1 MSCQIRYDKHGN
13 VSRVN
18 APNGNESLLYQTL
31 KNTLGN
37 SNDALKAWARVY
49 TDNFKQ
55 WFGDWE
61 GNPIKKG
68 VKELFSSNKELS
80 NIGTEEQYSQYL
92 DTIFPDSVYK
102 DVLVHYSDKTIGS
115 FKYTTDFG
123 FHFADPSEI
132 DDEFLNQ
139 LSNYKEVDKSELKP
153 IYVKLDSN
161 ALEIA
166 NQRTWNPISIVEDM
180 YKRGYIDTIE
190 AKNMIINK
198 INGSSNKFDILKK
211 ILKSFNITGFYYF
224 NENEGGYAYTVF
236 EPEQIHILGSKQDIE
251 GFKDFVKAH
260 KKVSPEVL
268 DENGEPR
275 IFWHKGEVN
284 GEFDAALS
292 SPFNTYG
299 QGNYFAYTA
308 DVANV
313 EGKPGTPSAEGY
325 FLRVEKPLVVKPT
338 SNPEESHEQWKNVMR
353 KVFKRNTTRS
363 FDAVIDR
370 NREVVVYDA
379 NQVKSISNN
388 GDFSRNKNNTH
399 ELRDAQNQRVGRVL
413 MDHILHALA
422 KAIKLDY
429 EVVDFNTDGRT
440 SQYRN
445 NMGLYLNGKVLINK
459 NKLSAETPVHEFAH
473 AFLKVIQQKNKVL
486 YNNLLEQI
494 KTSDVLTEVKA
505 MYPDL
510 STEDQ
515 LDEAIV
521 TAIGRYGAGLVSS
534 LPTMLVKAIK
544 RFFVSLGKLVGIDT
558 SVEVGGLDPNTTM
571 FELASMMFNGR
582 QLFDLDSDLTGSH
595 ELRFWNNGV
604 EVTQEA
610 AIATDDETYQMRA
623 PNGSVSILKRVTP
636 LIEAIFNPFAN
647 KEGGYERYLAK
658 KEFKKQ
664 HQNVNGGKVSLGNGL
679 MTFEEAQEYFKSTSE
694 ISRIKGKV
702 IHKIFEKYFT
712 DPSNPKYSQLDGE
725 LAALKAEYAKYD
737 DSPFTFQWLNSN
749 KLEEIRDYLGITSD
763 DTVYTEFTVLDPET
777 GLGGT
782 IDLLIKHKDGSYS
795 IYDFKTGSLSEG
807 DNPAFMNFGE
817 RFGAHWSLADKHK
830 LQQTFYMLM
839 LKNKYPNIRFRD
851 VGIIK
856 PSQYDIEIMRVER
869 DKYLGTLQEYFR
881 GSNPSLLEKKPYLF
895 KHQEYTALSRSLS
908 ADLDSVMKEGGVKN
922 VFEARDILLLRLK
935 KALEK
940 IRKSGIGGKM
950 PLTDTYVQNNMR
962 VRETEESLILK
973 IAQLEGNEFGDY
985 LSGMGTDMGFTERL
999 TSVGYNVK
1007 NPLLKMFN
1015 KMYEEAKNLMTKERH
1030 DLYKK
1035 SDELVNKLLKAYYG
1049 ENQGRMLIDKLT
1061 RGAFNFINYEEVF
1074 KFMWKGDDISG
1085 RKILTEYDPGF
1096 KDLTADQREYNI
1108 FYRDG
1113 IRDTMFAAMSTRR
1126 GINYYQAKLD
1136 NLSKDE
1142 LLKYYSRDELKAKYE
1157 SKIAYFKSLPETEK
1171 WIDELGSGREYE
1183 EDMTP
1188 YIPKL
1193 PPELKGFREKTGQI
1207 KDWFWSNLVYT
1218 DFKAKNKD
1226 LFGLKPVG
1234 VPVKYLV
1241 SPFSYGAKGHS
1252 LHTEATFKMFVQNMK
1267 AKQHYD
1273 DLAVYGQAIHDV
1285 LAYGT
1290 KSSSVE
1296 ENSAVWIKNFVN
1308 NNIAEIYNDKRLG
1321 MGTEFKVG
1329 NRKVQLGKL
1338 TYAVMGLAT
1347 AAKLSWSTLGAA
1359 SNAVLNYLYVTKE
1372 AVKGSI
1378 AKDLVGI
1385 DPEDIDWTV
1394 SDLAKAHGIYFQH
1407 LYNKNILGKKDK
1419 WEELNQIYDFTQRQF
1434 NYNKTKENL
1443 TVASNRL
1450 LDAKWAYLTYGIGDD
1465 IGYSITTIAT
1475 LMRKKN
1481 SKTGVSMWDSY
1492 SFENGELKW
1501 TGGMRGRTETG
1512 DVIEGLSAQEIFSI
1526 KKANSRIMGEYD
1538 KSRKREMEGN
1548 ALLSVFLQ
1556 FHKYLPN
1563 VLERGWQG
1571 WKGDFENA
1579 SLGKLVEVLDNETG
1593 KTLTDVDGNPLLRW
1607 ESRLDKG
1614 SMLLASKVIG
1624 DAPGIR
1630 HMKLMVRALYAGE
1643 AIKMDAM
1650 RGGTEW
1656 KKLSAEQKQNVISL
1670 LLSWALWVGI
1680 TGAMVA
1686 VYGDDD
1692 DDPRDPLKRRLSNLK
1707 SDLTAEGN
1715 ALELLRFLNK
1725 PTVLLPTLLEV
1736 TEGAN
1741 NVLFKGI
1748 IQGKRMRNGD
1758 MPGSKNLIKNIPFA
1772 GNSYMQ
1778 NVADPWWDQGS
1789 GNQGRAR

>member
-1 MSCQIRYDKHGN
+1 MSCQIKYDKHGN

-18 APNGNESLLYQTL
+18 APNGNESILYQTL

-49 TDNFKQ
+49 TDNFKN
-55 WFGDWE
+55 WFGHWAPNNSTKPDVNDRIVFGHPGIGKTYLKE
-61 GNPIKKG
+61 SGRVDVIDFDSDYKTKINEKFNLSKG
-68 VKELFSSNKELS
+68 FKARNDFQKSNKE
-80 NIGTEEQYSQYL
+80 EYQKA
-92 DTIFPDSVYK
+92 VR
-102 DVLVHYSDKTIGS
+102 
-115 FKYTTDFG
+115 
-123 FHFADPSEI
+123 
-132 DDEFLNQ
+132 
-139 LSNYKEVDKSELKP
+139 EL
-153 IYVKLDSN
+153 
-161 ALEIA
+161 
-166 NQRTWNPISIVEDM
+166 W
-180 YKRGYIDTIE
+180 IE
-190 AKNMIINK
+190 AKQEAKRTGKQLFASDMILLREFANDFDKVITMSKDTFVNRAKQRNDYTEGETEKWKTSLDTEISKIDKSKVINTDK
-198 INGSSNKFDILKK
+198 YLSDLFV
-211 ILKSFNITGFYYF
+211 T
-224 NENEGGYAYTVF
+224 
-236 EPEQIHILGSKQDIE
+236 PEQKQQ
-251 GFKDFVKAH
+251 V
-260 KKVSPEVL
+260 VSPEAL

-275 IFWHKGEVN
+275 IFWHKGDVV
-284 GEFDAALS
+284 GEFNAELS
-292 SPFNTYG
+292 SPTNTYG
-299 QGNYFAYTA
+299 KGNYFAYST
-308 DVANV
+308 DVANM

-325 FLRVEKPLVVKPT
+325 FLRIQNPLIVEKTNNADK
-338 SNPEESHEQWKNVMR
+338 EHENWKGIMR
-353 KVFKRNTTRS
+353 KVYKRTSNS
-363 FDAVIDR
+363 FDAIVDR
-370 NREVVVYDA
+370 GREVVVYDP

-388 GDFSRNKNNTH
+388 GNFSTTDNHTK
-399 ELRDAQNQRVGRVL
+399 ELRSTQNKRIGRVL
-413 MDHILHALA
+413 VDHILHALS

-429 EVVDFNTDGRT
+429 EVVDFNEDPRT

-445 NMGLYLNGKVLINK
+445 NAGLYLNGKVLINK
-459 NKLSAETPVHEFAH
+459 NRLSAEAPVHEFAH
-473 AFLKVIQQKNKVL
+473 AFLKVIEQKNKVL
-486 YNNLLEQI
+486 YNNLVEQI

-505 MYPDL
+505 LYPDL
-510 STEDQ
+510 DEKDV

-558 SVEVGGLDPNTTM
+558 SVEVDGLSPTTTM

-604 EVTQEA
+604 DVTQEA
-610 AIATDDETYQMRA
+610 AIATDDETYQMRS
-623 PNGSVSILKRVTP
+623 PNGAMNLLKRVTP
-636 LIEAIFNPFAN
+636 LIDKIFNPY
-647 KEGGYERYLAK
+647 KSDGYEAFLAK
-658 KEFKKQ
+658 QEFKIQ
-664 HQNVNGGKVSLGNGL
+664 HQNINGGKISLNNT
-679 MTFEEAQEYFKSTSE
+679 MMDFDQAKEYFKSTAE
-694 ISRIKGKV
+694 QDRIKGKV

-712 DPSNPKYSQLDGE
+712 DPSNPKYAQLDGE
-725 LAALKAEYAKYD
+725 LAALKTEYRQYD
-737 DSPFTFQWLNSN
+737 DSPFTFQWLNSK
-749 KLEEIRDYLGITSD
+749 KLEEIRDYLGINST

-795 IYDFKTGSLSEG
+795 IYDFKTGSLKE
-807 DNPAFMNFGE
+807 NERAAYMKFGE
-817 RFGAHWSLADKHK
+817 RFGIHWSKADRHK
-830 LQQTFYMLM
+830 LQQTFYALM

-851 VGIIK
+851 IGIIK
-856 PSQYDIEIMRVER
+856 PSQYDIEILRVDR
-869 DKYLGTLQEYFR
+869 DRFLGTLQEYFR
-881 GSNPSLLEKKPYLF
+881 ENNPALLEKKPYLF
-895 KHQEYTALSRSLS
+895 NHKEYVALSRSLS
-908 ADLDSVMKEGGVKN
+908 ADLDEVMKEGGVKN
-922 VFEARDILLLRLK
+922 VFQARDILLLRLK

-940 IRKSGIGGKM
+940 LRKSGIDGKR
-950 PLTDTYVQNNMR
+950 PLTDGYVRNNMR
-962 VRETEESLILK
+962 VRDTEEGLILK

-985 LSGMGTDMGFTERL
+985 LSGMGTDMGFMERL

-1049 ENQGRMLIDKLT
+1049 NNQGKMLLDKLT
-1061 RGAFNFINYEEVF
+1061 RGALNLIDYEEVF
-1074 KFMWKGDDISG
+1074 GFMWKGDNVSG
-1085 RKILTEYDPGF
+1085 RKILTEYDKEF
-1096 KDLTADQREYNI
+1096 VDLTADQREYNI

-1113 IRDTMFAAMSTRR
+1113 IRDTMFAALSTKR
-1126 GINYYQAKLD
+1126 GIEYYKQKLD

-1142 LLKYYSRDELKAKYE
+1142 LLKYYSKDELRTKYE
-1157 SKIAYFKSLPETEK
+1157 ERVAYFKGLTEVEK
-1171 WIDELGSGREYE
+1171 WVDELGKGREYQ

-1193 PPELKGFREKTGQI
+1193 PAELKGIREKSGQI
-1207 KDWFWSNLVYT
+1207 KDWFWSNLTYT

-1252 LHTEATFKMFVQNMK
+1252 LHAEATFKMFVQNMK

-1273 DLAVYGQAIHDV
+1273 DIAVYGQAIHDV

-1290 KSSSVE
+1290 SNSGTE
-1296 ENSAVWIKNFVN
+1296 ENSAAWVKNFVN
-1308 NNIAEIYNDKRLG
+1308 NNIAEIYNDHRFG

-1329 NRKVQLGKL
+1329 NKKVQLGKL
-1338 TYAVMGLAT
+1338 IYAAMGVST
-1347 AAKLSWSTLGAA
+1347 AAKLAWSTLGAA

-1385 DPEDIDWTV
+1385 DPSDIDWTV
-1394 SDLAKAHGIYFQH
+1394 SDLAKAHGIYLQH

-1419 WEELNQIYDFTQRQF
+1419 WEEMNQIFDFTQRQF
-1434 NYNKTKENL
+1434 NYNKSKENL
-1443 TVASNRL
+1443 AVASNRM
-1450 LDAKWAYLTYGIGDD
+1450 LDVKWAYLTYGIGDD

-1481 SKTGVSMWDSY
+1481 IKTGLSIWDSY
-1492 SFENGELKW
+1492 SLENGELKW
-1501 TGGMRGRTETG
+1501 NGGMRGRTENG
-1512 DVIEGLSAQEIFSI
+1512 DPIEELSAQEIFSI

-1548 ALLSVFLQ
+1548 ALLSTFLQ

-1593 KTLTDVDGNPLLRW
+1593 KIVLDVDGNPLLRW
-1607 ESRLDKG
+1607 ESRLDRG
-1614 SMLLASKVIG
+1614 SMLVASKVIG

-1643 AIKMDAM
+1643 AIKFDSMS
-1650 RGGTEW
+1650 GGHEW
-1656 KKLSAEQKQNVISL
+1656 KKLSPEQKQNVISL

-1680 TGAMVA
+1680 TGAMIA

-1692 DDPRDPLKRRLSNLK
+1692 DDPRDPLKRRISNIK
-1707 SDLTAEGN
+1707 SDLTAESN

-1725 PTVLLPTLLEV
+1725 PTILLPTLLEIV
-1736 TEGAN
+1736 EGTN
-1741 NVLFKGI
+1741 DVVFKGI
-1748 IQGKRMRNGD
+1748 INGERMRNGD

-1778 NVADPWWDQGS
+1778 NIQDPWW
-1789 GNQGRAR
+1789 NKNTANAGRAR